1 MILAIIDL
9 TVIFYVISA
18 SLAVG
23 ATVIFIIPA
32 RQALIV
38 VLHDCLPLMSGIR
51 VMKDVQSRGADIS

>member
-1 MILAIIDL
+1 MAIIDL

-38 VLHDCLPLMSGIR
+38 VLHDSLPLMSGIR